1 MPTPKFS
8 LSAEQETALR
18 DRFGHL
24 VIGLDAAVREDYG
37 LALEMARAAAT
48 VIERR
53 KKAAQKVL

>member
-1 MPTPKFS
+1 MPTPPFS
-8 LSAEQETALR
+8 LSLEEETALR

-24 VIGLDAAVREDYG
+24 VTGLDAALRQDFG
-37 LALEMARAAAT
+37 LSLDIARAAAT